1 MAINTRGFQVSAM
14 PQYTPVDASL
24 AAYNPQEVTQGLLQ
38 ALNAVETDRQMRAQ
52 RADRAERDLLAG
64 KRIAATEAEYD
75 SIISRLPAQDR
86 GILDQLAADA
96 RMRPT
101 ATEAAIARDQA
112 SIPQSI
118 LAGSTAQGNL
128 GMLPEDQQ
136 AERDQLTVDAQGIA
150 RLLSNARKMDET
162 ARLIAE
168 SDRNKAATTAA
179 LAAAAADDAAIADV
193 TEAQTQ
199 AGVIARR
206 NAETAVKDFDAAE
219 AARIE
224 ARNNALEIQKGN
236 IEKIAA
242 EAADLRAQAGNIGKM
257 TPSQIASYRNSL
269 LETNAKIIK
278 SPIPGLSVTLDQYI
292 YQTFNDDGTRNL
304 DEDERN
310 PVAEKLIKQMQTI
323 QADIDSLIAIPAEAP
338 VPQNT
343 SGQPPKAR
351 FKWEGG
357 KWTQSTTT

>member
-52 RADRAERDLLAG
+52 RAARAERDLLAG

-75 SIISRLPAQDR
+75 SVISRLPVE
-86 GILDQLAADA
+86 DQ
-96 RMRPT
+96 
-101 ATEAAIARDQA
+101 AAIAASNARIRTLPSETEALIAQSNA
-112 SIPQSI
+112 SIPQSR
-118 LAGSTAQGNL
+118 LAGLTAEGNL
-128 GMLPEDQQ
+128 GMLPQVQQ
-136 AERDQLTVDAQGIA
+136 GQRDQLTVDDQERA
-150 RLLSNARKMDET
+150 RLLSNAPEMDET
-162 ARLIAE
+162 ARLIAG
-168 SDRNKAATTAA
+168 SNRNKAATTAA

-193 TEAQTQ
+193 TEAQRQ

-242 EAADLRAQAGNIGKM
+242 EAADLRAQAGNVGKM